1 MKNKELLILYIVF
14 AIIVTITNLSS
25 QRLVLSFLTGNVGY
39 FVALFTG
46 TFIGVVLGYFLDK
59 NWIFK
64 DPVMSSRVM
73 GKQFFLY
80 AMTGAIHTPVFW
92 LVESVFWFTWRT
104 DGMRELGAVLGL
116 VIAYT
121 IKYFILRR
129 YVFNVET
136 QNSSS

>member
-1 MKNKELLILYIVF
+1 MKNKELLILYSVF

-39 FVALFTG
+39 FSALFTG
-46 TFIGVVLGYFLDK
+46 TFIGVVLGYILDK
-59 NWIFK
+59 IWIFK
-64 DPVMSSRVM
+64 DTVMSSRAM

-80 AMTGAIHTPVFW
+80 AMSGAIPTPVFW
-92 LVESVFWFTWRT
+92 LIESVFWFVWKT

-121 IKYFILRR
+121 LKYFILRR
-129 YVFNVET
+129 YVFNLGI
-136 QNSSS
+136 QDSSS

>member
-39 FVALFTG
+39 FAALFIG

-64 DPVMSSRVM
+64 DPVMSSKAM
-73 GKQFFLY
+73 GKQFFWY

-92 LVESVFWFTWRT
+92 LVESVFWFTWKT

-121 IKYFILRR
+121 LKYFILRR
-129 YVFNVET
+129 YVFNVDS

>member
-1 MKNKELLILYIVF
+1 MKNKELLILYSVF

-39 FVALFTG
+39 FAALFTG

-73 GKQFFLY
+73 GKQFFWY

-92 LVESVFWFTWRT
+92 LIESVFWFIWKT

-121 IKYFILRR
+121 I
-129 YVFNVET
+129 
-136 QNSSS
+136 

>member
-39 FVALFTG
+39 FAALFTG
-46 TFIGVVLGYFLDK
+46 TFIGVILGYFLDK

-116 VIAYT
+116 VIA
-121 IKYFILRR
+121 
-129 YVFNVET
+129 
-136 QNSSS
+136 

>member
-39 FVALFTG
+39 FAALFTG

-64 DPVMSSRVM
+64 DRVMSSKAV

-80 AMTGAIHTPVFW
+80 TMTGAIHTPVFW
-92 LVESVFWFTWRT
+92 LIETVFWFIWKT
-104 DGMRELGAVLGL
+104 DGMRELGAILGL
-116 VIAYT
+116 LVAYT

-129 YVFNVET
+129 YVFNYDI
-136 QNSSS
+136 QNPSS

>member
-1 MKNKELLILYIVF
+1 MKNKELVLLYIIF
-14 AIIVTITNLSS
+14 AVIVSISNILS
-25 QRLVLSFLTGNVGY
+25 QRLVLNFLTGNVGY
-39 FVALFTG
+39 LVALFSG

-64 DPVMSSRVM
+64 NPVTSSRVM
-73 GKQFFLY
+73 GKQFFWY
-80 AMTGAIHTPVFW
+80 ATTGAIHTPVFW
-92 LVESVFWFTWRT
+92 LIESLFWFIWKT

-121 IKYFILRR
+121 LKYFILRR
-129 YVFNVET
+129 YVFNLDI